1 MPWRLSRLGVYPIT
15 KEAVSMK
22 TALFPTVLLFT
33 AAALSTTAWA
43 GEAAVTWQNPE
54 KYTDIQSD
62 DKEQQVFQAKLFAE
76 LEKEF
81 SKQAGSLPEGSKL
94 AVTVTDFDMAGELR
108 DVKGSEVMRVV
119 IGNYFPQMT
128 LDYTL
133 TDASG
138 AVLSQQQ
145 GVVFKD
151 QGFYSADA
159 SIRASRSS
167 SDFYFETTMIR
178 GWFSDLKR
186 TLKKK

>member
-1 MPWRLSRLGVYPIT
+1 
-15 KEAVSMK
+15 MK
-22 TALFPTVLLFT
+22 TVLLPT
-33 AAALSTTAWA
+33 ILLLAAAALSATVSA

-62 DKEQQVFQAKLFAE
+62 DEQQQVFQAKLFTQ

-94 AVTVTDFDMAGELR
+94 AVTVTDFDMAGQMR
-108 DVKGSEVMRVV
+108 DANNKDLMRVV

-133 TDASG
+133 TDATG

-145 GVVFKD
+145 GVVYKD

-159 SIRASRSS
+159 SLRASRSS

-186 TLKKK
+186 ALKKK

>member
-1 MPWRLSRLGVYPIT
+1 
-15 KEAVSMK
+15 MK
-22 TALFPTVLLFT
+22 TVLLPT
-33 AAALSTTAWA
+33 ILLLAAAALSATVSA

-62 DKEQQVFQAKLFAE
+62 DEEQQVFQAKLFTQ

-94 AVTVTDFDMAGELR
+94 AVTVTDFDMAGQMR
-108 DVKGSEVMRVV
+108 DANNKDLMRVV

-133 TDASG
+133 TDATG

-145 GVVFKD
+145 GVVYKD

-159 SIRASRSS
+159 SLRASRSS

-186 TLKKK
+186 ALKKK

>member
-1 MPWRLSRLGVYPIT
+1 
-15 KEAVSMK
+15 MK
-22 TALFPTVLLFT
+22 NASFPSALLL
-33 AAALSTTAWA
+33 AAAAFSSMASA
-43 GEAAVTWQNPE
+43 GEATVTWQNPE

-62 DKEQQVFQAKLFAE
+62 DEAQPVFQAKLFAE

-94 AVTVTDFDMAGELR
+94 AVTVTDFDLAGQMR
-108 DVKGSEVMRVV
+108 DADNKDLVRVV

-145 GVVFKD
+145 GEVYKD
-151 QGFYSADA
+151 QGFYDADA

-167 SDFYFETTMIR
+167 SDFYFETTMVR

-186 TLKKK
+186 QLKKK

>member
-1 MPWRLSRLGVYPIT
+1 
-15 KEAVSMK
+15 MK
-22 TALFPTVLLFT
+22 TVLLPT
-33 AAALSTTAWA
+33 ILLLAAAALSATVSA

-62 DKEQQVFQAKLFAE
+62 DEEQQVFQAKLFAE

-94 AVTVTDFDMAGELR
+94 AVTVTDFDMAGQMR
-108 DVKGSEVMRVV
+108 DANNKDLMRVV

-145 GVVFKD
+145 GVVYKD

-159 SIRASRSS
+159 SLRASRSS
-167 SDFYFETTMIR
+167 SDFYFETTMVR
-178 GWFSDLKR
+178 GWFADLKR
-186 TLKKK
+186 MLKKK

>member
-1 MPWRLSRLGVYPIT
+1 
-15 KEAVSMK
+15 MK
-22 TALFPTVLLFT
+22 TVLLPT
-33 AAALSTTAWA
+33 ILLLAAAALSARVSA
-43 GEAAVTWQNPE
+43 GAAAVTWQNPE

-62 DKEQQVFQAKLFAE
+62 DEEQQVFQAKLFAQ

-94 AVTVTDFDMAGELR
+94 AVTVTDFDMAGQMR
-108 DVKGSEVMRVV
+108 DANNKDLMRVV

-133 TDASG
+133 TDATG

-145 GVVFKD
+145 GVVYKD

-159 SIRASRSS
+159 SLRASRSS

-186 TLKKK
+186 ALKKK

>member
-1 MPWRLSRLGVYPIT
+1 
-15 KEAVSMK
+15 MK
-22 TALFPTVLLFT
+22 TVLFPSVLLL
-33 AAALSTTAWA
+33 AMALSSTASA

-62 DKEQQVFQAKLFAE
+62 DEPQPAFQAKLFAE

-94 AVTVTDFDMAGELR
+94 AVTVTDFDMAGQMR
-108 DVKGSEVMRVV
+108 DANNKDLMRVV

-145 GVVFKD
+145 GVVYKD

-167 SDFYFETTMIR
+167 GDFYFETTMVR
-178 GWFSDLKR
+178 GWFADLKR
-186 TLKKK
+186 MLKKK

>member
-1 MPWRLSRLGVYPIT
+1 
-15 KEAVSMK
+15 MK
-22 TALFPTVLLFT
+22 NAFFPTALLF
-33 AAALSTTAWA
+33 AAVVFTSSAFA

-54 KYTDIQSD
+54 KYTDIVSD
-62 DKEQQVFQAKLFAE
+62 DGEQQAFQAKLFAE

-94 AVTVTDFDMAGELR
+94 AVTVTDFDMAGQMR
-108 DVKGSEVMRVV
+108 DANNKDQMRVV

-133 TDASG
+133 TDAAG

-145 GVVFKD
+145 GAVYKD
-151 QGFYSADA
+151 QGFYDADA

-167 SDFYFETTMIR
+167 SDFYFETTMVR
-178 GWFSDLKR
+178 GWFADLKR
-186 TLKKK
+186 DLKKK

>member
-1 MPWRLSRLGVYPIT
+1 MNNAIIP
-15 KEAVSMK
+15 
-22 TALFPTVLLFT
+22 TALLF
-33 AAALSTTAWA
+33 AAAAFTSSAFA
-43 GEAAVTWQNPE
+43 GDAAVIWKNPE
-54 KYTDIQSD
+54 KFKDIQSD
-62 DKEQQVFQAKLFAE
+62 DGAQPAFQAKLFAA

-108 DVKGSEVMRVV
+108 DVKGNEVMRVV

-145 GVVFKD
+145 GMVHKD
-151 QGFYSADA
+151 QDFYSGDA
-159 SIRASRSS
+159 SMRASRSS
-167 SDFYFETTMIR
+167 GDFYFETTMVR
-178 GWFSDLKR
+178 SWFSDLKR
-186 TLKKK
+186 SLKKK

>member
-1 MPWRLSRLGVYPIT
+1 
-15 KEAVSMK
+15 MK
-22 TALFPTVLLFT
+22 TVLLPT
-33 AAALSTTAWA
+33 ILLLAAAALSATVSA

-62 DKEQQVFQAKLFAE
+62 DEQQQVFQAKLFAQ

-94 AVTVTDFDMAGELR
+94 AVTVTDFDMAGQMR
-108 DVKGSEVMRVV
+108 DANNKDLMRVV

-145 GVVFKD
+145 GVVYKD

-159 SIRASRSS
+159 SLRASRSS

-186 TLKKK
+186 ALKKK

>member
-1 MPWRLSRLGVYPIT
+1 
-15 KEAVSMK
+15 MK
-22 TALFPTVLLFT
+22 TVLLPT
-33 AAALSTTAWA
+33 ILLLAAAALSATVSA

-62 DKEQQVFQAKLFAE
+62 DEEQQVFQAKLFTQ

-81 SKQAGSLPEGSKL
+81 SKQAGSMPEGSKL
-94 AVTVTDFDMAGELR
+94 AVTVTDFDMAGQMR
-108 DVKGSEVMRVV
+108 DANNKDLMRVV

-145 GVVFKD
+145 GVVYKD

-159 SIRASRSS
+159 SLRASRSS

-186 TLKKK
+186 ALKKK

>member
-1 MPWRLSRLGVYPIT
+1 
-15 KEAVSMK
+15 MK
-22 TALFPTVLLFT
+22 TVLLPT
-33 AAALSTTAWA
+33 ILLLAAAALSATVSA

-62 DKEQQVFQAKLFAE
+62 DEEQQVFQAKLFTQ

-94 AVTVTDFDMAGELR
+94 AVTVTDFDMAGQMR
-108 DVKGSEVMRVV
+108 DANNKDLMRVV

-145 GVVFKD
+145 GVVYKD

-159 SIRASRSS
+159 SLRASRSS
-167 SDFYFETTMIR
+167 SDFYFETTMVR
-178 GWFSDLKR
+178 GWFSDPKR
-186 TLKKK
+186 ALKKK

>member
-1 MPWRLSRLGVYPIT
+1 
-15 KEAVSMK
+15 MK
-22 TALFPTVLLFT
+22 TVLLPT
-33 AAALSTTAWA
+33 ILLLAAAALSATVSA

-62 DKEQQVFQAKLFAE
+62 DEEQQVFQAKLFTQ

-94 AVTVTDFDMAGELR
+94 AVTVTDFDMAGQMR
-108 DVKGSEVMRVV
+108 DANNKDLMRVV

-138 AVLSQQQ
+138 AVLLQQQ
-145 GVVFKD
+145 GMVYKD

-159 SIRASRSS
+159 SLRASRSS

-186 TLKKK
+186 ALKKK

>member
-1 MPWRLSRLGVYPIT
+1 
-15 KEAVSMK
+15 MK
-22 TALFPTVLLFT
+22 TVLLPTFLLLA
-33 AAALSTTAWA
+33 AAALSATVSA

-62 DKEQQVFQAKLFAE
+62 DEEQQVFQAKLFTQ

-94 AVTVTDFDMAGELR
+94 AVTVTDFDMAGQMR
-108 DVKGSEVMRVV
+108 DANNKDLMRVV

-145 GVVFKD
+145 GVVYKD

-159 SIRASRSS
+159 SLRASRSS

-186 TLKKK
+186 ALKKK

>member
-1 MPWRLSRLGVYPIT
+1 
-15 KEAVSMK
+15 MK
-22 TALFPTVLLFT
+22 TVLLPT
-33 AAALSTTAWA
+33 ILLLAAAALSATVSA

-62 DKEQQVFQAKLFAE
+62 DEEQQVFQAKLFTQ

-94 AVTVTDFDMAGELR
+94 AVTVTDFDMAGQMR
-108 DVKGSEVMRVV
+108 DTNNKDLMRVV

-145 GVVFKD
+145 GVVYKD

-159 SIRASRSS
+159 SLRASRSS

-186 TLKKK
+186 ALKKK

>member
-1 MPWRLSRLGVYPIT
+1 
-15 KEAVSMK
+15 MK
-22 TALFPTVLLFT
+22 NAFFPTALLF
-33 AAALSTTAWA
+33 AAAAFTSSAFA
-43 GEAAVTWQNPE
+43 GEAAVIWQNPE
-54 KYTDIQSD
+54 KYTDIVSD
-62 DKEQQVFQAKLFAE
+62 DGEQQAFQAKLFAE

-94 AVTVTDFDMAGELR
+94 AVTVTDFDMAGQMR
-108 DVKGSEVMRVV
+108 DANNKDQMRVV

-145 GVVFKD
+145 GVVYKD

-159 SIRASRSS
+159 SLRASRSS
-167 SDFYFETTMIR
+167 SDFYFETTMVR
-178 GWFSDLKR
+178 GWFADLKR
-186 TLKKK
+186 KLKKK

>member
-1 MPWRLSRLGVYPIT
+1 
-15 KEAVSMK
+15 MK
-22 TALFPTVLLFT
+22 TVLLPT
-33 AAALSTTAWA
+33 ILLLAAAALSATVSA

-62 DKEQQVFQAKLFAE
+62 DEEQQVFQAKLFTQ

-94 AVTVTDFDMAGELR
+94 AVTVTDFDMAGQMR
-108 DVKGSEVMRVV
+108 DTNNKDLMRVV

-133 TDASG
+133 TDATG

-145 GVVFKD
+145 GVVYKD

-159 SIRASRSS
+159 SLRASRSS

-186 TLKKK
+186 ALKKK

>member
-1 MPWRLSRLGVYPIT
+1 
-15 KEAVSMK
+15 MK
-22 TALFPTVLLFT
+22 TVILPSVLLLAT
-33 AAALSTTAWA
+33 ALSSMASA

-62 DKEQQVFQAKLFAE
+62 DEAQPAFQAKLFAE

-94 AVTVTDFDMAGELR
+94 AVTVTDFDMAGQMR
-108 DVKGSEVMRVV
+108 DANNKDQMRVV

-133 TDASG
+133 TDAAG

-145 GVVFKD
+145 GVVYKD

-178 GWFSDLKR
+178 GWFADLKR
-186 TLKKK
+186 ALKKK

>member
-1 MPWRLSRLGVYPIT
+1 
-15 KEAVSMK
+15 MK
-22 TALFPTVLLFT
+22 NASFPSALLL
-33 AAALSTTAWA
+33 AAAAFSSTASA

-62 DKEQQVFQAKLFAE
+62 DEAQPEFQAKLFAE

-94 AVTVTDFDMAGELR
+94 AVTVTDFDLAGQMR
-108 DVKGSEVMRVV
+108 DANNKDLMRVV

-133 TDASG
+133 TDAAG

-145 GVVFKD
+145 GVVYKD
-151 QGFYSADA
+151 QGFYDADA
-159 SIRASRSS
+159 SLRASRSS

-178 GWFSDLKR
+178 GWFSGLKR
-186 TLKKK
+186 QLKKK

>member
-1 MPWRLSRLGVYPIT
+1 
-15 KEAVSMK
+15 MK
-22 TALFPTVLLFT
+22 TVLLPT
-33 AAALSTTAWA
+33 ILLLAAAALSATVSA

-62 DKEQQVFQAKLFAE
+62 DEQQQVFQAKLFTQ

-94 AVTVTDFDMAGELR
+94 AVTVTDFDMAGQMR
-108 DVKGSEVMRVV
+108 DANNKDLMRVV

-145 GVVFKD
+145 GVVYKD

-159 SIRASRSS
+159 SLRASRSS

-186 TLKKK
+186 ALKKK

>member
-1 MPWRLSRLGVYPIT
+1 
-15 KEAVSMK
+15 MK
-22 TALFPTVLLFT
+22 NASFPTALLF
-33 AAALSTTAWA
+33 AAAAFTSSAFA
-43 GEAAVTWQNPE
+43 GDAAVIWQSPE
-54 KYTDIQSD
+54 KYKDIQSD
-62 DKEQQVFQAKLFAE
+62 DGEQPAFQAKLFAA

-94 AVTVTDFDMAGELR
+94 AVTVTDFDMAGQMR
-108 DVKGSEVMRVV
+108 DANNKDQMRVV

-133 TDASG
+133 TDATG

-145 GVVFKD
+145 GAVYKD
-151 QGFYSADA
+151 QGFYDADA

-178 GWFSDLKR
+178 GWFADLKR
-186 TLKKK
+186 KLKKK

>member
-1 MPWRLSRLGVYPIT
+1 
-15 KEAVSMK
+15 MK
-22 TALFPTVLLFT
+22 TVLLPT
-33 AAALSTTAWA
+33 ILLLAAAALSATVSA
-43 GEAAVTWQNPE
+43 GEASVTWQNPE

-62 DKEQQVFQAKLFAE
+62 DEQQQEFQAKLFTQ

-81 SKQAGSLPEGSKL
+81 SKQAGSLPEGNKL
-94 AVTVTDFDMAGELR
+94 AVTVTDFDMAGQMR
-108 DVKGSEVMRVV
+108 DTNKNDLMRVV

-145 GVVFKD
+145 GVVYKD

-159 SIRASRSS
+159 SLRASRSS

-186 TLKKK
+186 ALKKK

>member
-1 MPWRLSRLGVYPIT
+1 
-15 KEAVSMK
+15 MK
-22 TALFPTVLLFT
+22 TVLLPT
-33 AAALSTTAWA
+33 ILLLAAAALSATVSA

-62 DKEQQVFQAKLFAE
+62 DEEQQVFQAKLFTQ

-94 AVTVTDFDMAGELR
+94 AVTVTDFDMAGQMR
-108 DVKGSEVMRVV
+108 DANNKDLMRVV

-145 GVVFKD
+145 GVVYKD

-159 SIRASRSS
+159 SLRASRSS

-186 TLKKK
+186 ALKKK